1 MAENGV
7 KTYQIKING
16 VQESINAV
24 DSLNKQLDNLE
35 KRMNAL
41 NSKGVNVKTQGNSD
55 LDAQEKLE
63 KQILATE
70 EKLAQVR
77 DENYK
82 KLLHMKEELKE
93 YTQIAKSQVAAESNA
108 QGLYDTNT
116 MAGMKASLKSIKA
129 EMQMVEVGG
138 DRFKELTQQANEL
151 NNKLKDIEQSY
162 GQFGRNVGNYA
173 EGVAE
178 GMTKVKIQVG
188 DTVREFSN
196 AREASRTLGNE
207 LKSMSINGEQGTK
220 AFKDMQKAVAQLN
233 SDIKDATVSSKAMDN
248 LLDTMQSFA
257 ALGQVG
263 QGISALFG
271 FDNDEIE
278 RSIQKLVALQNVM
291 QGIEKI
297 NQQINSQEG
306 IGGWLAKGNSMI
318 DDFVSKL
325 TGANKAQE
333 ALNAST
339 TAGVTASKSLAA
351 AEGAQAVATN
361 AATVATK
368 ALSFALKTIG
378 IGLVIAAVAAL
389 IEYWEDIYDWFVDTI
404 PALKNLGSWFEKIER
419 IVTGVG
425 NAILNYMV
433 QPLATLAKVIKATIE
448 GNFSEIPQIISS
460 GLKKTFNIVGNFQA
474 GYNKATE
481 NQQKRHNK
489 KMLKEQREANDEWLK
504 DQEAKYGK
512 SYQTTK
518 KYLDKEMALIDKQ
531 LASEREGSTK
541 YKELQKEKKEIQRK
555 MWENERTERERQQ
568 KQAEKDRKKAL
579 EADKKNAEAVK
590 ELYELQI
597 SLMKDGLDKI
607 LAQLEEERRQKLQ
620 KIQSDGVMVGKL
632 TEATNALYDQ
642 KILEAKEEWA
652 ANIRKVY
659 TDMWSSIYDL
669 NHKNAELLYDNQ
681 IQEMQNEKE
690 SIEEEAKSLLG
701 DTYSI
706 YIKGDRDYTKKINN
720 EFKTRLKNRK
730 EYYKKIEKVRTDYED
745 AEYEAY
751 VTKSAENMNHE
762 LRTLKNGYA
771 EQDKALKDHLKK
783 GEITQAQYNEAIK
796 RLEQERT
803 LNEQYIKDKY
813 YLEDEA
819 KEKEHLNRLKK
830 IRVEAI
836 ASEINEIDIQL
847 NNLGKASGNIGRNAS
862 MNGIINYK
870 KFKEDAMNSMKGYD
884 DLMNKL
890 YNIKEDLENK
900 RGSLDPVDYQAQ
912 KERLNQ
918 QIEQTT
924 SAMQELSERMK
935 EEKEKQMVLLA
946 QYTVESI
953 TSIMDSIATIQAN
966 MYQAQIDNQ
975 EKYIQKYQELL
986 DKQRDI
992 TQEHASE
999 VDSIENELSNARGA
1013 RREHLIDLLN
1023 AEMAAQ
1029 RASLAEEKK
1038 IEKEQEKAE
1047 QKKKKLEH
1055 DQAVAQKKMSM
1066 AQAAINAAM
1075 AITFAAKNNWPIP
1088 ALPMIALAT
1097 AVGAAQMAA
1106 IASQKIPS
1114 YGDGGVIVGKSH
1126 KEGGVPVL
1134 GGRAEVEGNEFITN
1148 KKTTAQNTDLLYY
1161 INSKKRKLDLSDF
1174 IDFYGSNGAVRKNIQ
1189 TVRTKFADGGQIPLL
1204 RNDIDVNSSLL
1215 QAMENYSNRP
1225 QVVQVVDIVNKMDS
1239 YRNTQVLA
1247 GLTPSF

>member
-41 NSKGVNVKTQGNSD
+41 NQKGVNVKTQGNSD

-93 YTQIAKSQVAAESNA
+93 YTQIAKSQVASEANQ
-108 QGLYDTNT
+108 QGLYDTST

-129 EMQMVEVGG
+129 EMQMVDIDG
-138 DRFKELTQQANEL
+138 DRFKKLTQEANEL
-151 NNKLKDIEQSY
+151 NNKLKEIEKSY
-162 GQFGRNVGNYA
+162 GQYGRNVGNYA
-173 EGVAE
+173 NGVAE
-178 GMTKVKIQVG
+178 GMTKVKVVVG
-188 DTVREFSN
+188 DTVREFAS

-220 AFKDMQKAVAQLN
+220 AMKDLQKAVAKVN

-306 IGGWLAKGNSMI
+306 IGAWLAKGNSII
-318 DDFVSKL
+318 DGFAAKI

-361 AATVATK
+361 GVTLATK

-378 IGLVIAAVAAL
+378 IGLVIAAVAVL
-389 IEYWEDIYDWFVDTI
+389 VEYWEDIYDWFVDTI

-419 IVTGVG
+419 IVVGLG
-425 NAILNYMV
+425 NAILNYLV
-433 QPLATLAKVIKATIE
+433 QPWATLAKVIKATIE
-448 GNFSEIPQIISS
+448 GNFSDIPQIISS
-460 GLKKTFNIVGNFQA
+460 GLKKAFNGVGNFQA

-531 LASEREGSTK
+531 MANEREGSTK

-555 MWENERTERERQQ
+555 MWENERTEKERQQ
-568 KQAEKDRKKAL
+568 KQSEKDRKKAL

-652 ANIRKVY
+652 AKIRKVY
-659 TDMWSSIYDL
+659 TDMWTSIYDL
-669 NHKNAELLYDNQ
+669 SHKNAELLYDNQ

-706 YIKGDRDYTKKINN
+706 YIKGDRDYTKKINK
-720 EFKTRLKNRK
+720 EFKTRLKNRT
-730 EYYKKIEKVRTDYED
+730 EYYKKVEKARTDYED

-751 VTKSAENMNHE
+751 VTKSEENMNHE

-783 GEITQAQYNEAIK
+783 GEITQAQYNEATQ
-796 RLEQERT
+796 RLEQERAT
-803 LNEQYIKDKY
+803 NEQYIKDKY
-813 YLEDEA
+813 YLEGEA
-819 KEKEHLNRLKK
+819 KEKEYQNRLKK

-836 ASEINEIDIQL
+836 ASEIDEIDIQL
-847 NNLGKASGNIGRNAS
+847 NNLSKASGNIGKNAS
-862 MNGIINYK
+862 VGGIINYK

-884 DLMNKL
+884 DLLNKL
-890 YNIKEDLENK
+890 YDIKEDLENK
-900 RGSLDPVDYQAQ
+900 RGSLDPVDYQRQ
-912 KERLNQ
+912 SERLNQ

-924 SAMQELSERMK
+924 SAMQDLSERIR
-935 EEKEKQMVLLA
+935 EEKEKQMQLLA
-946 QYTVESI
+946 QYTYESI
-953 TSIMDSIATIQAN
+953 MSIMDSIATIQAN

-999 VDSIENELSNARGA
+999 VDSIENELSSARGA

-1029 RASLAEEKK
+1029 RASLAEEKR

-1047 QKKKKLEH
+1047 QKKRKLEH

-1075 AITFAAKNNWPIP
+1075 AITFAAKNDWPMP
-1088 ALPMIALAT
+1088 AIPMIALAT
-1097 AVGAAQMAA
+1097 AVGAAQLAA
-1106 IASQKIPS
+1106 IASQKIPE

-1174 IDFYGSNGAVRKNIQ
+1174 IDFYGGNGAVRKNIQ

>member
-7 KTYQIKING
+7 KTYVLKING

-41 NSKGVNVKTQGNSD
+41 NQKGVNVKTQGNSD

-93 YTQIAKSQVAAESNA
+93 YTQIAKSQVAAESN
-108 QGLYDTNT
+108 QQSLYDTST

-129 EMQMVEVGG
+129 EMQMVEIGG
-138 DRFKELTQQANEL
+138 DRFQELTQQANEL
-151 NNKLKDIEQSY
+151 NQKLKDIEQSY

-173 EGVAE
+173 EGVAQ
-178 GMTKVKIQVG
+178 GMQKIQVKIG
-188 DTVREFSN
+188 DTTREFSN
-196 AREASRTLGNE
+196 AREASRTLSNE
-207 LKSMSINGEQGTK
+207 LKSMAVNGQKDTEQ
-220 AFKDMQKAVAQLN
+220 FKNLRQVLAELN
-233 SDIKDATVSSKAMDN
+233 SEFKDATVSSKAMDN
-248 LLDTMQSFA
+248 MLDTMQGMVSVA
-257 ALGQVG
+257 QVG

-271 FDNDEIE
+271 FDDSEIQ
-278 RSIQKLVALQNVM
+278 RSIQKLVGLQNVM
-291 QGIEKI
+291 MGIERI
-297 NQQINSQEG
+297 NQQIESRQG
-306 IGGWLAKGNSMI
+306 IGKWLASINSGVDKAVASMLKFNTALLGTGKAANVAAKGIKIFGSALKVAI
-318 DDFVSKL
+318 SGGILLILDELIEAFSKL
-325 TGANKAQE
+325 VDYLKNGSKEMQNMADAMEAGTRVYAKAKIELGQ
-333 ALNAST
+333 
-339 TAGVTASKSLAA
+339 
-351 AEGAQAVATN
+351 
-361 AATVATK
+361 
-368 ALSFALKTIG
+368 LKTK
-378 IGLVIAAVAAL
+378 L
-389 IEYWEDIYDWFVDTI
+389 DNF
-404 PALKNLGSWFEKIER
+404 KGSQKDEER
-419 IVTGVG
+419 IVKE
-425 NAILNYMV
+425 LN
-433 QPLATLAKVIKATIE
+433 
-448 GNFSEIPQIISS
+448 S
-460 GLKKTFNIVGNFQA
+460 
-474 GYNKATE
+474 
-481 NQQKRHNK
+481 
-489 KMLKEQREANDEWLK
+489 
-504 DQEAKYGK
+504 KYGDTIGQYK
-512 SYQTTK
+512 NLAQWK
-518 KYLDKEMALIDKQ
+518 QALIDKGDAYLEMLKKEAEMEVWLNKVVDAQ
-531 LASEREGSTK
+531 VKLKEIEWKQKNTLLGKFAKWASDVTGWHPTTDKLKKEVEQGNAEMAKLSKEREELMKNFNIGDNAPHIDTGKTTTK
-541 YKELQKEKKEIQRK
+541 KSVD
-555 MWENERTERERQQ
+555 W
-568 KQAEKDRKKAL
+568 
-579 EADKKNAEAVK
+579 VK

-597 SLMKDGLDKI
+597 EAMDEGLDKI

-620 KIQSDGVMVGKL
+620 KIQDDGVQVGKL
-632 TEATNALYDQ
+632 SEAVNALYDK
-642 KILEAKEEWA
+642 KIADAKEEWA
-652 ANIRKVY
+652 AKIRKIY
-659 TDMWSSIYDL
+659 TDMWTSIFEL
-669 NHKNAELLYDNQ
+669 NHKNAELEYENQ
-681 IQEMQNEKE
+681 VKEMGLEKDKL
-690 SIEEEAKSLLG
+690 EEEAKNLIG

-706 YIKGDRDYTKKINN
+706 YENGDKDYTKKINK
-720 EFKTRLKNRK
+720 EFKTRLKNRT
-730 EYYKKIEKVRTDYED
+730 EYYKKVEKARTDYED

-751 VTKSAENMNHE
+751 VTKSEENMNHE

-783 GEITQAQYNEAIK
+783 GEITQAQYNEATQ
-796 RLEQERT
+796 RLEQERAT
-803 LNEQYIKDKY
+803 NEQYIKDKY
-813 YLEDEA
+813 YLEGEA
-819 KEKEHLNRLKK
+819 KEKEYQNRLKK

-836 ASEINEIDIQL
+836 AGEIDEIDIQL
-847 NNLGKASGNIGRNAS
+847 NNLSKASGNIGKNAS
-862 MNGIINYK
+862 VGGIINYK

-884 DLMNKL
+884 DLLNKL
-890 YNIKEDLENK
+890 YDIKEDLENK
-900 RGSLDPVDYQAQ
+900 RGSLDPVDYQRQ
-912 KERLNQ
+912 SERLNQ

-924 SAMQELSERMK
+924 SAMQDLSERIR
-935 EEKEKQMVLLA
+935 EEKEKQMQLLA
-946 QYTVESI
+946 QYTYESI
-953 TSIMDSIATIQAN
+953 MSIMDSIATIQAN

-999 VDSIENELSNARGA
+999 VDSIENELSSARGA

-1029 RASLAEEKK
+1029 RASLAEEKR

-1047 QKKKKLEH
+1047 QKKRKLEH
-1055 DQAVAQKKMSM
+1055 DQAVAKKKMSL

-1075 AITFAAKNNWPIP
+1075 AISFAAKNDWPIP
-1088 ALPMIALAT
+1088 AIPMIALAT
-1097 AVGAAQMAA
+1097 AVGAAQIAA
-1106 IASQKIPS
+1106 IASQKIPE

-1148 KKTTAQNTDLLYY
+1148 KRTTQQNTDLLYY